1 MRKQTE
7 LAQVEERRTLH
18 ERVLLRKQPSPRG
31 FSLQMNEQRAR
42 RASNQLELPERA
54 PSLLHAERFTGL
66 LQMKLRVEVVR
77 RPHAVKRLHEFVS
90 KFLDFTAVLG
100 ANVQGVGRERLVG
113 EMGGVQNG
121 VDQSAARME
130 GRIR

>member
-1 MRKQTE
+1 
-7 LAQVEERRTLH
+7 
-18 ERVLLRKQPSPRG
+18 
-31 FSLQMNEQRAR
+31 
-42 RASNQLELPERA
+42 
-54 PSLLHAERFTGL
+54 
-66 LQMKLRVEVVR
+66 MKLRIEVVR
-77 RPHAVKRLHEFVS
+77 RPHAVKRLREFVS
-90 KFLDFTAVLG
+90 KFLEFTAVLG